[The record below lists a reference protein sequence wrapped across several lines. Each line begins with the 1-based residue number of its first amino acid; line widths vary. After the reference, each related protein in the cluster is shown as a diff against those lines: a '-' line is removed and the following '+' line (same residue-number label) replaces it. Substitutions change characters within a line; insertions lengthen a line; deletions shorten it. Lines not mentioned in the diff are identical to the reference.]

1 VEQLSIFESPPRGAT
16 PAPIA
21 APPRARREDPITSQ
35 LAAAAAKDL
44 AGEHYCAILDAL
56 DAGDGTIYE
65 LAQRTGLTHVQVARR
80 MPELEK
86 LRLVTTTDETRP
98 SPSGRA
104 CRVWART

>member
-1 VEQLSIFESPPRGAT
+1 MQQLSIFEHPPRGALAP
-16 PAPIA
+16 PAD
-21 APPRARREDPITSQ
+21 PPRARREDPATSQ

-65 LAQRTGLTHVQVARR
+65 LALRTGLTHVQVARR

-86 LRLVTTTDETRP
+86 ALKATTTDETRA

-104 CRVWART
+104 CRVWTRYR